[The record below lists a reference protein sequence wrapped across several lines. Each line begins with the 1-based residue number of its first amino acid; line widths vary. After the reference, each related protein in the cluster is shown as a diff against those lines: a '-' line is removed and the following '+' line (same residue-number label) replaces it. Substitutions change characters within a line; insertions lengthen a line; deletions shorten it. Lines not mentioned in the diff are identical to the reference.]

1 MSQGTCNNNNNK
13 KKNNKNNNNQ
23 NHNHNN
29 NSSEINSLSWCVESC
44 NSPLLEAVYKE
55 EVLRC
60 YAKSC
65 EAASL
70 QRERKERFQ
79 EKQLCGQFWRHTAEV
94 RDKNVK
100 DLGVNEKGQT
110 KEGQTEGMIRTAQDQ
125 ALRTNVIKRII
136 CRGSDETISHVFYQN
151 ATSLLKSDVSCWR
164 HDKVMRV
171 IHWDLS
177 IRKARL

>member
-1 MSQGTCNNNNNK
+1 MSQGTCNNNNKK

-177 IRKARL
+177 IQKARL

>member
-1 MSQGTCNNNNNK
+1 MSQGTCNNNNKK

>member
-1 MSQGTCNNNNNK
+1 MPQGTCNNNNNK

-23 NHNHNN
+23 NHNN
-29 NSSEINSLSWCVESC
+29 NSSEINSLSWCVESY

-70 QRERKERFQ
+70 QQERKERFQ
-79 EKQLCGQFWRHTAEV
+79 EKQPCGQFWRHTAEV

-136 CRGSDETISHVFYQN
+136 CGESDETISHVFYQN

-164 HDKVMRV
+164 HDKVMQV